1 MPGGDGTG
9 PFGDPNWPCRRIRGF
24 GARFRS
30 GFGRG
35 YGRGFRACGAYW
47 AQNPQYNAPVSLT
60 KEEQIK
66 ILEAELR
73 EIEAEKQEIE
83 KMLKELK
90 KQ

>member
-1 MPGGDGTG
+1 MPGGDETG
-9 PFGDPNWPCRRIRGF
+9 PFGDPNWPCRRIWGCGR
-24 GARFRS
+24 

-35 YGRGFRACGAYW
+35 FWGRRAWARGLAYG
-47 AQNPQYNAPVSLT
+47 APLSLT

-66 ILEAELR
+66 ILEAELK

-83 KMLKELK
+83 KALKELK